1 MSKENKKISII
12 LPVYNGEK
20 YIAKSIESI
29 INQTYTN
36 WELIIVNDCSKDNTL
51 KICKS
56 FAAKDKRIKVFT
68 NKINLKLPNSLN
80 AGFNEATGDYYT
92 WTSDDNI
99 FKPEALTTMVSVLDN
114 NQDIAMVYADY
125 SNIDSDNKII
135 EDVKQKDAEYLM
147 TGDNWCG
154 ACFLYRADVAK
165 KVGNYDASLFLAED
179 YDYWVRIAR
188 YGKIKHIT
196 DNLYLYRIHG
206 GSLTATRTQEIS
218 SQTYKLLE
226 KHFLFMYTQAKK
238 LNLQYQLFDNMM
250 RMQNYNKKF
259 LKLLLIVN
267 KNYKIYLFKIKMLGF
282 IRKIKHKIIK

>member
-1 MSKENKKISII
+1 MEKIMSKENKKISII

-125 SNIDSDNKII
+125 SNIDSDDKII

-154 ACFLYRADVAK
+154 ACFLYRADIAK

-226 KHFLFMYTQAKK
+226 KHFLFMY
-238 LNLQYQLFDNMM
+238 LVL
-250 RMQNYNKKF
+250 
-259 LKLLLIVN
+259 
-267 KNYKIYLFKIKMLGF
+267 
-282 IRKIKHKIIK
+282 